1 MKKVLMILFV
11 VLAAVFLGLAVYYWL
26 TPADKLPHFFAGYI
40 AGATK
45 THLKHG
51 LAALIIA
58 VGFGLLAWFS
68 SKKTT

>member
-1 MKKVLMILFV
+1 MVLFV
-11 VLAAVFLGLAVYYWL
+11 VLAVVFLGIAVYYWV
-26 TPADKLPHFFAGYI
+26 TPAGKLPHFFPGYI
-40 AGATK
+40 NGATK

-58 VGFGLLAWFS
+58 IGFGLLAWFS